1 MESSLT
7 TALTITVIGMSLLFL
22 SLVAF
27 YGLLSLLAA
36 ATKDRRSPA
45 ERTVETGVRGAGDE
59 SRDEAL
65 LRVAAVAIALARARA
80 ERMIEPE
87 PASGALTEQTGGP
100 APTAADQQVSPWWAL
115 HHQRQMA
122 LKRDR

>member
-27 YGLLSLLAA
+27 YGLLLLLAA
-36 ATKDRRSPA
+36 ATKDRRSPVA
-45 ERTVETGVRGAGDE
+45 RTVETGVRGAEDE
-59 SRDEAL
+59 DGDEAL

-87 PASGALTEQTGGP
+87 PVSGALTGQIGGP

-115 HHQRQMA
+115 HHQCQMA
-122 LKRDR
+122 LKRDQ